1 MAYKAKSYFSFGGKV
16 YQEGQEF
23 TETNE
28 EAIETLEKQGF
39 IAKGEGKPA
48 AEFEQ
53 ERSDELEAKSIANRK
68 LADEATAAEEARIH
82 EVGKNGVNTAKFKTI
97 DQTKSVKTVADT
109 AKSEKV
115 EIPAKKSAKK
125 AK

>member
-1 MAYKAKSYFSFGGKV
+1 MAYKAKSFFSFGGKV
-16 YQEGQEF
+16 YQEGQEI

-28 EAIETLEKQGF
+28 EALETLEKQGF

-53 ERSDELEAKSIANRK
+53 ERSDELEKKGEANRK
-68 LADEATAAEEARIH
+68 LADEAAKAEEARLH
-82 EVGKNGVNTAKFKTI
+82 EAGRNSVNTRI
-97 DQTKSVKTVADT
+97 VDQTKSTKTVADT

-115 EIPAKKSAKK
+115 EVPAKKAAKK
-125 AK
+125 K

>member
-16 YQEGQEF
+16 YQEGQEI

-53 ERSDELEAKSIANRK
+53 ERSDELEKKGEANRK
-68 LADEATAAEEARIH
+68 LADEASRAEEQRLH
-82 EVGKNGVNTAKFKTI
+82 EAGKNSVNTAKFKTI
-97 DQTKSVKTVADT
+97 DQTKSTKTVADT

-115 EIPAKKSAKK
+115 EVPAKKAAKK
-125 AK
+125 K